1 LPGYALRIGEIV
13 FAEVVIQVAIIFV
26 GGTAFSVIRLPG
38 RDWGISLALGV
49 VSIPL
54 GAIVRLLPNG
64 PFEKL
69 FELTRLLPT
78 ETVLPVVRHDAEWDS
93 AITKLRDN
101 LSLYGNIW
109 SGRLNASARLREQMT
124 SLVCSEA

>member
-1 LPGYALRIGEIV
+1 
-13 FAEVVIQVAIIFV
+13 VV
-26 GGTAFSVIRLPG
+26 RLPG
-38 RDWGISLALGV
+38 REWGISLALGV

-69 FELTRLLPT
+69 FKLTGLLPT
-78 ETVLPVVRHDAEWDS
+78 ETVLPVVRHDAEWNS

-101 LSLYGNIW
+101 LALYGQIR
-109 SGRLNASARLREQMT
+109 SGRLNASTYVNKSRHHFQDLDRPG
-124 SLVCSEA
+124 LYVVDRICCEASVLNYFYPLY